1 MAHSMTVYLS
11 EFCRM
16 LLYQTKRSGMI
27 GPFEEL
33 PHEIVQ
39 RICLMLHKHYMT
51 QIHAFIVKYVPDP
64 CVKPRRFFDYYL
76 YDRFVR
82 YQAMA
87 LRLSPVGDTRFCRR
101 NTRMET
107 LLVHNLIHNPL

>member
-1 MAHSMTVYLS
+1 
-11 EFCRM
+11 M
-16 LLYQTKRSGMI
+16 LLYQTTRSGMI
-27 GPFEEL
+27 GTLEEM
-33 PHEIVQ
+33 PHEILERVF
-39 RICLMLHKHYMT
+39 RILHEHYMA

-64 CVKPRRFFDYYL
+64 CVKPRRFFDFYL
-76 YDRFVR
+76 CDRFRR

-87 LRLSPVGDTRFCRR
+87 LRLSPVGDTHFCRR